1 MKALSELLKKV
12 QVYAGLLGLLMM
24 GVSIIMFI
32 QRQPEAQTVLTIGIG
47 LFLTFV
53 VLKALRR
60 LIWSD

>member
-32 QRQPEAQTVLTIGIG
+32 RRQPEAQTVLTIGAG
-47 LFLTFV
+47 LFAVFV